1 MNIRLTFCGMLVAC
15 TAYAQP
21 QNNPDV
27 HLFPSTSHQFNP
39 RVAVS
44 WTNSDNLMSVLGIGV
59 WAFSTNGGNTWFGSE
74 SAPPP
79 IINSYG
85 GTVCFFDVGGRAY
98 YVALGN
104 PGGIYVVSTTD
115 FGTTWSARTNADPL
129 NSTLNDVVHASAD
142 PSGTYPNNVYAAW
155 TDFNVSGSPVVFT
168 RSTDNGVTWSAR
180 TSLGIGSNRGQG
192 AYIAVGPNGEVNV
205 TWAHYTTGTAEVGLG
220 FTRSTDAG
228 ATFSTPAVAFPIS
241 GLRISNGGL
250 AAFNGARV
258 NSFPHMDVDR
268 SNSPRRGWIYI
279 CYPDRSLGQS
289 NVYIGRSTNGGTTWS
304 DTIRVSSYP
313 ISPEKQQW
321 LPGIAVDQTNGDII
335 VSYSSMDSAGTNFMT
350 NRYAARSTD
359 GGNSWE
365 RWIIS
370 DVRSPYGSIGIPG
383 GQLFPSTN
391 SEIAALGGK
400 SWTIWTD
407 TRTGTSQ
414 TWLEIAN
421 YVSTSVPV
429 DGRSIPTAFS
439 LSQNYPNPFN
449 PSTTIEFRIS
459 NFGFVSLKVFDILG
473 QEVATLV
480 NEAKNAEEHS
490 VRFDASGL
498 SSGVYVYRLSAGSQ
512 MQSRK
517 MMLVR

>member
-1 MNIRLTFCGMLVAC
+1 MVRK
-15 TAYAQP
+15 
-21 QNNPDV
+21 
-27 HLFPSTSHQFNP
+27 
-39 RVAVS
+39 
-44 WTNSDNLMSVLGIGV
+44 
-59 WAFSTNGGNTWFGSE
+59 FGS
-74 SAPPP
+74 A
-79 IINSYG
+79 
-85 GTVCFFDVGGRAY
+85 VCFFDVGGRAY

-104 PGGIYVVSTTD
+104 PAGIYLVSTTD

-168 RSTDNGVTWSAR
+168 RSTDNGATWSAR
-180 TSLGIGSNRGQG
+180 TSLGISTNRGQG

-220 FTRSTDAG
+220 FARSTDAG
-228 ATFSTPAVAFPIS
+228 LTFSTPAVAFPIS

-250 AAFNGARV
+250 AAFNGARAH
-258 NSFPHMDVDR
+258 SFPHMDVDR
-268 SNSPRRGWIYI
+268 SNSLRRGWIYV
-279 CYPDRSLGQS
+279 CYPDRSQGQS
-289 NVYIGRSTNGGTTWS
+289 NVYIRRSTNGGTTWS
-304 DTIRVSSYP
+304 DTIRVSNDP
-313 ISPEKQQW
+313 ISAEKQQW

-400 SWTIWTD
+400 SWTVWTD

-414 TWLEIAN
+414 TWLEITN
-421 YVSTSVPV
+421 YLSTSVPG

-439 LSQNYPNPFN
+439 LRQNYPNPFN

-459 NFGFVSLKVFDILG
+459 DLGFVSLKVFDVLG
-473 QEVATLV
+473 REVATLV
-480 NEAKNAEEHS
+480 NDVKSPGEHRTHLDGS
-490 VRFDASGL
+490 NLPSGI
-498 SSGVYVYRLSAGSQ
+498 YFYRLTAGQ
-512 MQSRK
+512 FVETRK
-517 MMLVR
+517 AVLIK